1 VVFVDLQFARGARTA
16 PSFPA
21 AAAAPAP
28 PEWLG
33 PFARA
38 PEPVEPE
45 SPSFWRRVIAAARK
59 VLGTREAIPPPPP
72 LLPAGET
79 TGPVPEFV
87 RSAAREMGVE
97 LAGLQWS
104 LVSENVASRP
114 RAVFDVHDPVAADGE
129 RYTVKIAWH
138 PQVNPGIE
146 NEHWALRAL
155 TARKPV
161 ASHTYP
167 QPAFLAIRGSVV
179 LSGHE
184 DPGGRPFAECTDG
197 TATCSHA
204 ERALGWLVDMA
215 AGTFRPR
222 ETFALAGPLEEIVER
237 YAMKF
242 GPSAEA
248 GRFLHTQAEMLV
260 SSGSIPTVL
269 HHGDPDP
276 ARNVRVSADGA
287 PVFLGWEECA
297 LEGLPLWDLYWFA
310 QAYGRMAME
319 REDARYDAAAFATQF
334 LERTFHSVALV
345 RAVAAS
351 CERLALSPRLASP
364 LFHLG
369 WATLAVRGG
378 PQADVYAEILDRCVA
393 AEQRDGGLAVF
404 NG

>member
-1 VVFVDLQFARGARTA
+1 MA
-16 PSFPA
+16 PSLPA
-21 AAAAPAP
+21 AVAAPSP

-33 PFARA
+33 PFARTREPA
-38 PEPVEPE
+38 PAA
-45 SPSFWRRVIAAARK
+45 STSLWSRVIAAARRA
-59 VLGTREAIPPPPP
+59 VGIREAARPAP
-72 LLPAGET
+72 LLLPPGET

-87 RSAAREMGVE
+87 RSAARESGVE
-97 LAGLQWS
+97 LAGLQGS
-104 LVSENVASRP
+104 LVSENVANRP

-138 PQVNPGIE
+138 PQVNAGIE

-155 TARKPV
+155 TTRKPV
-161 ASHTYP
+161 HSHTYP
-167 QPAFLAIRGSVV
+167 RPAFLAIRGSVV
-179 LSGHE
+179 LSGQE

-197 TATCSHA
+197 SATCGHA
-204 ERALGWLVDMA
+204 ERALAWLVEMA

-222 ETFALAGPLEEIVER
+222 ETFALAAPLEEIVER

-260 SSGSIPTVL
+260 SAGSLPTVL

-276 ARNVRVSADGA
+276 GRNVRVTGDGSPA
-287 PVFLGWEECA
+287 FLGWEECA

-310 QAYGRMAME
+310 QGYGRLALE
-319 REDARYDAAAFATQF
+319 RGGTRYDAAAFATQF
-334 LERTFHSVALV
+334 LERTFHSVTLV

-351 CERLALSPRLASP
+351 CERLALSPRLAAP

-369 WATLAVRGG
+369 WATRAVRGG
-378 PQADVYAEILDRCVA
+378 PQADVYAEILDRCIA
-393 AEQRDGGLAVF
+393 AEAHDGGLAVF